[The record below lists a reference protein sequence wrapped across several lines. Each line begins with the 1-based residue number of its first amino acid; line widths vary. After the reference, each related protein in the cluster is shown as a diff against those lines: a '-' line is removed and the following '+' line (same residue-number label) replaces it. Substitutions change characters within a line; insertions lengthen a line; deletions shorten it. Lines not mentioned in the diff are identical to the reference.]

1 MMDNSSLKTS
11 SHNGNG
17 NNNNGNRIYL
27 NPSLQPQFLPR
38 LEEQENDWNLRQVL
52 GIAKRR
58 SLIMAGVMVAVMTAV
73 VGLTLNQK
81 PLYEAKF
88 QILAEPVNKDDT
100 NLPKFTATKENNFF
114 SKSSL
119 DYETQIQVLKSPELM
134 ANILKQLQVSYPD
147 INYNSLV
154 NSLSITRLGE
164 TKIIEVRYLNND
176 PVKIKVVLD
185 ELSQAYLKYSLENR
199 QINLRQGIKFVERQ
213 LPSLQR
219 RVDKMQEKLQLFR
232 QHYNFTDP
240 ETLSHQIAESVNT
253 LVDQRL
259 AINAQLAKAHS
270 NFTSLQGRLGSQAA
284 FKDAGVYQQLVG
296 QLRQL
301 EIQTAY
307 ESTRFQ
313 EDSVPMQSLLEK
325 RQKLLLLVR
334 NEAQRSWNIKLTE
347 VANEIKTLESQS
359 QVLAQSENILR
370 QKVEELPVLAR
381 QYTEIQRGLQVATES
396 LNRFL
401 TTRETLQ
408 IEGAQTQIPWQL
420 IQTPFQPEAAVF
432 PNIPRSLMLGF
443 VASIFLGIS
452 SALLVEK
459 FDNTYH
465 TVDIFKEKL
474 KLPLLATIPFERQLS
489 NIQNFTVAD
498 AERTP
503 TKNQGSSDS
512 AEVVNSV
519 SKLVKDH
526 SQYESSKFLE
536 ALRVLHT
543 NIQLLSSDEP
553 IRSIVISS
561 ATPAEGKSTIAFHL
575 AQTSAA
581 MGQRVL
587 LVDADLRRP
596 RIHSLSNLNNL
607 WGLSSII
614 SGSMPV
620 ETVIRQM
627 PSMSELSVITA
638 GPIPPDPTKLLSSQ
652 KMKQLITDFHS
663 SFDLVIYDAPP
674 LVGLA
679 DASLLASHTDGIVLV
694 ARMHKTDRSMLAQAL
709 DSLKMTRSN
718 ILGMVLNWHKS
729 NGLGYYNY
737 Y

>member
-1 MMDNSSLKTS
+1 MMDNSSLKNS

-17 NNNNGNRIYL
+17 NSNNGNRIYL
-27 NPSLQPQFLPR
+27 TPSLQPQFLPR
-38 LEEQENDWNLRQVL
+38 LEGQEDDWNLRQVL

-58 SLIMAGVMVAVMTAV
+58 SLVMAGVMVAVMTAV

-88 QILAEPVNKDDT
+88 RILAEPVNSDDSK
-100 NLPKFTATKENNFF
+100 LPKLTNTVEGNFN
-114 SKSSL
+114 KSSL
-119 DYETQIQVLKSPELM
+119 DYESQIQVLKSPELM
-134 ANILKQLQVSYPD
+134 ASIVKELQVSYPD
-147 INYNSLV
+147 INYDSLINSLT
-154 NSLSITRLGE
+154 ITRLGE

-199 QINLRQGIKFVERQ
+199 QINLRQGIQFVEKQ
-213 LPSLQR
+213 LPTLQR
-219 RVDKMQEKLQLFR
+219 RVDNMQKKLQVFR

-240 ETLSHQIAESVNT
+240 ETLSHQIAVQVNT
-253 LVDQRL
+253 LVEQRL
-259 AINAQLAKAHS
+259 AINEQLAKARS
-270 NFTSLQGRLGSQAA
+270 NFTSLQGRQGSQAA

-325 RQKLLLLVR
+325 RQKLLLLVG
-334 NEAQRSWNIKLTE
+334 NEAQRSWTIKLTE
-347 VANEIKTLESQS
+347 VANEIQTLESQS

-370 QKVEELPVLAR
+370 QKVEQLPVLAR

-408 IEGAQTQIPWQL
+408 IEGAQTRIPWQL
-420 IQTPFQPEAAVF
+420 IQTPLQPEASVY
-432 PNIPRSLMLGF
+432 PNISRSLMLGF
-443 VASIFLGIS
+443 VASTLLGIS

-459 FDNTYH
+459 LDNTYH

-489 NIQNFTVAD
+489 NIQDSTVTGTQ
-498 AERTP
+498 RTP
-503 TKNQGSSDS
+503 TANQGSSDS
-512 AEVVNSV
+512 AEMVNRLST
-519 SKLVKDH
+519 LVKNH
-526 SQYESSKFLE
+526 RQYESSKFLE

-575 AQTSAA
+575 AQTAAA

-694 ARMHKTDRSMLAQAL
+694 ARMHKTDRSMLAQAV

>member
-17 NNNNGNRIYL
+17 NGNGNNHNGNRIYL
-27 NPSLQPQFLPR
+27 TPSLQPEFLPR

-58 SLIMAGVMVAVMTAV
+58 SLVMAGVMVAVMTAV

-100 NLPKFTATKENNFF
+100 SLPKFTATKENNFF

-134 ANILKQLQVSYPD
+134 ANIVKQLQVSYPD

-185 ELSQAYLKYSLENR
+185 EL
-199 QINLRQGIKFVERQ
+199 F
-213 LPSLQR
+213 
-219 RVDKMQEKLQLFR
+219 
-232 QHYNFTDP
+232 
-240 ETLSHQIAESVNT
+240 
-253 LVDQRL
+253 
-259 AINAQLAKAHS
+259 
-270 NFTSLQGRLGSQAA
+270 
-284 FKDAGVYQQLVG
+284 
-296 QLRQL
+296 
-301 EIQTAY
+301 
-307 ESTRFQ
+307 
-313 EDSVPMQSLLEK
+313 
-325 RQKLLLLVR
+325 
-334 NEAQRSWNIKLTE
+334 
-347 VANEIKTLESQS
+347 
-359 QVLAQSENILR
+359 
-370 QKVEELPVLAR
+370 
-381 QYTEIQRGLQVATES
+381 
-396 LNRFL
+396 
-401 TTRETLQ
+401 
-408 IEGAQTQIPWQL
+408 
-420 IQTPFQPEAAVF
+420 
-432 PNIPRSLMLGF
+432 
-443 VASIFLGIS
+443 
-452 SALLVEK
+452 
-459 FDNTYH
+459 
-465 TVDIFKEKL
+465 
-474 KLPLLATIPFERQLS
+474 
-489 NIQNFTVAD
+489 
-498 AERTP
+498 
-503 TKNQGSSDS
+503 
-512 AEVVNSV
+512 
-519 SKLVKDH
+519 VKDH

-575 AQTSAA
+575 AQTAAA

-620 ETVIRQM
+620 ETAIRQM